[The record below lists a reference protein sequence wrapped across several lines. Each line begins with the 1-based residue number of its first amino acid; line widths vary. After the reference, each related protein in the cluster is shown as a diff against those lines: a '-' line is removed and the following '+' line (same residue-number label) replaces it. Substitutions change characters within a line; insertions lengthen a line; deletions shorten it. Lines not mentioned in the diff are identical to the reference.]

1 MEKRAANERVELPMA
16 GSEPAVLPL
25 HIGFL
30 KTAYLHR
37 PTVDNILFHFKFI
50 KYERNSLANIKR
62 FIIITRCQTKWTEQD
77 SNPQLLCFH
86 KVLSIKL
93 PARNLPPQDKARGES
108 YAIPKGKKSFKNRPA
123 SRQNGKNKPL

>member
-37 PTVDNILFHFKFI
+37 PTVDNMLFHF
-50 KYERNSLANIKR
+50 NS
-62 FIIITRCQTKWTEQD
+62 
-77 SNPQLLCFH
+77 
-86 KVLSIKL
+86 
-93 PARNLPPQDKARGES
+93 
-108 YAIPKGKKSFKNRPA
+108 
-123 SRQNGKNKPL
+123 